1 MNILQTTENG
11 WSKDDILLTH
21 IKDALDS
28 TEQEDFVFTVS
39 VQGHGNYPTE
49 KVIENPKITVT
60 RSHRQK
66 RRTMPGNTM

>member
-1 MNILQTTENG
+1 MD

-60 RSHRQK
+60 RSTD
-66 RRTMPGNTM
+66 RREEQCLGILCEPGI

>member
-11 WSKDDILLTH
+11 WSKDDILQTH

-28 TEQEDFVFTVS
+28 TEQEDLVFTVS

-49 KVIENPKITVT
+49 
-60 RSHRQK
+60 
-66 RRTMPGNTM
+66 